1 MTLKFENPGYVY
13 ILSNES
19 LPNVLKIGYTQNSP
33 YQRQAELF
41 TTGLPTPFVVE
52 KFFFVEDA
60 CVCEELVHI
69 RLNRSRVSDDREFF
83 KVEIDK
89 ATRVVEQAID
99 DMRER
104 LWSGNKNNL
113 KNQAKDES
121 IIVPQYTYNN
131 PKFKE
136 LMKIL
141 KENKKL
147 LNIEEIAKELKIST
161 IGVDKLLTMMNKQE
175 GSMLYMR
182 EENRVK
188 KYSMSLAFN
197 EHQLKLLDEKF
208 PDLKLIELQPLF
220 KKPAF
225 VPNKKNT
232 WNKNSNDNKKTPQTP
247 RTFLENKI
255 DIKEKVTVNNISKDD
270 ISKIESLNESG
281 MSRFE
286 MLMRAKANKSKED
299 LSKLDKTINTDY
311 NKKINKPI

>member
-33 YQRQAELF
+33 YQRQSELY

-60 CVCEELVHI
+60 CVCEELVHV
-69 RLNRSRVSDDREFF
+69 RLNRSRVNSDREFF
-83 KVEIDK
+83 KVDVDK

-104 LWSGNKNNL
+104 LWFGKQHTL
-113 KNQAKDES
+113 KNKAKDES

-141 KENKKL
+141 KENRKL
-147 LNIEEIAKELKIST
+147 LNVEEIAKELKIST
-161 IGVDKLLTMMNKQE
+161 GGVDKIMNMMNKQE
-175 GSMLYMR
+175 GTMLYMR

-208 PDLKLIELQPLF
+208 PDLGLIELAPLF
-220 KKPAF
+220 KKPAYK
-225 VPNKKNT
+225 PSSSNTKKAWNKKNY
-232 WNKNSNDNKKTPQTP
+232 DAPQQTP
-247 RTFLENKI
+247 RTFLEKKI
-255 DIKEKVTVNNISKDD
+255 EEKVVKPNSVNTSVSKSDKEKI
-270 ISKIESLNESG
+270 
-281 MSRFE
+281 
-286 MLMRAKANKSKED
+286 KALSEEG
-299 LSKLDKTINTDY
+299 LSKFDRIINCSDKR
-311 NKKINKPI
+311 KSSKLK

>member
-33 YQRQAELF
+33 YQRQSELY

-60 CVCEELVHI
+60 CVCEELIHI
-69 RLNRSRVSDDREFF
+69 RLNRSRVNSDREFF
-83 KVEIDK
+83 KVEVDK

-104 LWSGNKNNL
+104 LWMGSQHTL
-113 KNQAKDES
+113 KNKAKDES

-141 KENKKL
+141 KENRKL
-147 LNIEEIAKELKIST
+147 LNTDEIAKELKIST
-161 IGVDKLLTMMNKQE
+161 NGVDKIIAMMNKQE

-208 PDLKLIELQPLF
+208 PDLSLIELAPLF
-220 KKPAF
+220 KKPSYS
-225 VPNKKNT
+225 N
-232 WNKNSNDNKKTPQTP
+232 NSNNTKKVWTKKAVTTETVSPKQPQTT
-247 RTFLENKI
+247 RTFLEK
-255 DIKEKVTVNNISKDD
+255 
-270 ISKIESLNESG
+270 KIEEKDLKPKLVNPTI
-281 MSRFE
+281 
-286 MLMRAKANKSKED
+286 SKED
-299 LSKLDKTINTDY
+299 KDKIKALSEVGLSKFDKIMRGDDQR
-311 NKKINKPI
+311 KINKPN

>member
-33 YQRQAELF
+33 YQRQAELY

-113 KNQAKDES
+113 KNEAKNES

-136 LMKIL
+136 LMKVL

-147 LNIEEIAKELKIST
+147 LNVEEIAKELKIST

-208 PDLKLIELQPLF
+208 PDLNLIELQPLF
-220 KKPAF
+220 KKPNF
-225 VPNKKNT
+225 VANKKKP
-232 WNKNSNDNKKTPQTP
+232 WNKNTTPSKNETP

-255 DIKEKVTVNNISKDD
+255 DSNDLKPILVNPNISKDD
-270 ISKIESLNESG
+270 IAKMESLNKSG
-281 MSRFE
+281 MSQFDKLI
-286 MLMRAKANKSKED
+286 MSYSAK
-299 LSKLDKTINTDY
+299 NT
-311 NKKINKPI
+311 NKPK

>member
-33 YQRQAELF
+33 YQRQAELY

-113 KNQAKDES
+113 KNEAKNES

-136 LMKIL
+136 LMKLL

-147 LNIEEIAKELKIST
+147 LNIEEIAKELKISVT
-161 IGVDKLLTMMNKQE
+161 GVDKLLTMMNKQE

-208 PDLKLIELQPLF
+208 PDLNLIELQPLF
-220 KKPAF
+220 KKQAF
-225 VPNKKNT
+225 VPSQKKT
-232 WNKNSNDNKKTPQTP
+232 WNKNNNNTNKPQTP

-255 DIKEKVTVNNISKDD
+255 DNNDLKPNLINSNLSKDD
-270 ISKIESLNESG
+270 IAKIESLNESG
-281 MSRFE
+281 MSLFDKLI
-286 MLMRAKANKSKED
+286 MSSSSKI
-299 LSKLDKTINTDY
+299 S
-311 NKKINKPI
+311 NKPK